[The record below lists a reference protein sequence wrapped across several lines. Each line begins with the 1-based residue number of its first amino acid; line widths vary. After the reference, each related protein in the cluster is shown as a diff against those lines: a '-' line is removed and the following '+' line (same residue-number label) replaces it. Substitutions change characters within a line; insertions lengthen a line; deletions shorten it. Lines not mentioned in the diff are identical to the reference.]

1 MQGTATT
8 IISLGAPSAAS
19 ALDHLDAENE
29 TRMIVGSNT
38 LRTRRTP
45 INWAV
50 ICLIDQIQRAHM
62 AAREAQARA
71 DARA

>member
-1 MQGTATT
+1 
-8 IISLGAPSAAS
+8 
-19 ALDHLDAENE
+19 
-29 TRMIVGSNT
+29 MIVGAST

-45 INWAV
+45 VNWAV

-62 AAREAQARA
+62 AAREAQLRA

>member
-1 MQGTATT
+1 MQSATT
-8 IISLGAPSAAS
+8 IIAVGGQPD
-19 ALDHLDAENE
+19 ALDALDAADAANK

-38 LRTRRTP
+38 LRTRRVP